1 VVLPRCSA
9 TRFAGVK
16 SEDGKKG
23 QTKRGVVAP
32 LPVRDGVG
40 PSHLW
45 LPEGSWKNMQ
55 AFLADWFV
63 DVDAETWNARM
74 AKGEVVDTNGVRLN
88 PDSPFKR
95 GVCMFYY
102 REIEAETPIPFAEQV
117 LYQDEH
123 ILVADKPHFL
133 PVIPGGRFLH
143 ETLLVRLK
151 KKLSLEHLVPL
162 HRLDRETAGVVLFSH
177 NPASRGVYQALFRE
191 RAMDKVYEALAPS
204 AKRSLQFPLT
214 YRSCIV
220 KGTPFFRMQEG
231 EGEPNSETWINLL
244 DQRDGIGRYQLR
256 PVSGKQHQLRV
267 HMAALGMPILNDGF
281 YPDVTPCK
289 GDDWSQPLQ
298 LLAQAIAFDDPISGQ
313 RRSFES
319 ARKLGECSV

>member
-1 VVLPRCSA
+1 MVLSGYGA
-9 TRFAGVK
+9 TGLAGVK
-16 SEDGKKG
+16 AVL
-23 QTKRGVVAP
+23 TPP

-40 PSHLW
+40 PSFLW
-45 LPEGSWKNMQ
+45 LPEGAWKDMQ
-55 AFLADWFV
+55 SFLAAWFA
-63 DVDAETWNARM
+63 DVAAATWQARM
-74 AKGEVVDTNGVRLN
+74 DKGEVVDQHGRRLQ

-95 GVCMFYY
+95 GICMFYY

-117 LYQDEH
+117 LYRDEH

-177 NPASRGVYQALFRE
+177 NPASRGAYNALFRE
-191 RAMDKVYEALAPS
+191 HAMEKVYEALAPVD
-204 AKRSLQFPLT
+204 ARLQFPMT

-220 KGTPFFRMQEG
+220 KGTPFFRMQEVA
-231 EGEPNSETWINLL
+231 GEPNSETRIDLL
-244 DQRDGIGRYQLR
+244 EQRGGIGRYQLR

-267 HMAALGMPILNDGF
+267 HMAALGVPILNDGV
-281 YPDVTPCK
+281 YPDVLPSK
-289 GDDWSQPLQ
+289 GDDVSQPLK
-298 LLAQAIAFDDPISGQ
+298 LLAQSIAFDDPISGQ
-313 RRSFES
+313 ARSFTS
-319 ARKLGECSV
+319 AQTLKEE

>member
-1 VVLPRCSA
+1 MVLPGRGA
-9 TRFAGVK
+9 TGFAGVK
-16 SEDGKKG
+16 PAGGKKG
-23 QTKRGVVAP
+23 NLNPP

-55 AFLADWFV
+55 TFLADWFA
-63 DVDAETWNARM
+63 DVDADIWEARM
-74 AKGEVVDTNGVRLN
+74 AKGEVVDAHGARLY

-102 REIEAETPIPFAEQV
+102 REIAAETPIPFAEQV
-117 LYQDEH
+117 LFQDQH

-133 PVIPGGRFLH
+133 PVIPGGRFLQ

-151 KKLSLEHLVPL
+151 RKLSLEHLVPL

-177 NPASRGVYQALFRE
+177 NPASRGAYQALFRE
-191 RAMDKVYEALAPS
+191 RAMEKVYEALAPVS
-204 AKRSLQFPLT
+204 EQWHFPMT

-220 KGTPFFRMQEG
+220 KGAPFFRMREG
-231 EGEPNSETWINLL
+231 DGEPNSETWIDLL
-244 DQRDGIGRYQLR
+244 EQRDSIGRYQLR

-267 HMAALGMPILNDGF
+267 HMAALGLPILNDGF
-281 YPDVTPCK
+281 YPDVRPCK
-289 GDDWSQPLQ
+289 GDDVSHPLK
-298 LLAQAIAFDDPISGQ
+298 LLARSIAFDDPLSGE
-313 RRSFES
+313 RRSFAS
-319 ARKLGECSV
+319 ARTLQEE